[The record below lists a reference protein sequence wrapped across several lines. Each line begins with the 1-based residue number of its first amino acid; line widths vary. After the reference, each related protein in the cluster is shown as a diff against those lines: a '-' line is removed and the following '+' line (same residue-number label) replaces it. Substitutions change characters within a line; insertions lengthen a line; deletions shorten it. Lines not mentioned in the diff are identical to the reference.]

1 MENTTKV
8 MHLLDELERILNHA
22 QASLASVLN
31 AKDPR
36 LEELNFMQL
45 TRDSERCI
53 HILKQELQPGSL
65 NHEEALRMDARL
77 YVLWSKAVHFG
88 EDILTQ
94 AQLEHVKQL
103 MKKQKAAGMQISSNP
118 ISAVAVI
125 HYLWDYVDSD
135 STQEDPYNHRIPV
148 SASAEK
154 PNEKSGSDYI
164 LPAIALAAELLR
176 KGWNYYQK
184 NRAREADAKA
194 KEMERGIALFK
205 QTTAEFCTVLQM
217 FDELYQQVHQRLQ
230 QLEEE
235 AREAEE
241 KKRSKGGRTES
252 CWYAGS
258 WDGWSEEAVR
268 EKLREIYSKTI
279 DGLDG
284 LKSDNRSPN
293 NVWAALF
300 FCAAKGQGI
309 ILEKIRPNNVDYE
322 RDLNAAGIKAS
333 KNSIKKY
340 HTYCRL
346 FHLGGEPD
354 AGQLHSVSRW
364 LELLRQKAT
373 EAVKRYVEETHRS
386 LTKEAE
392 EWLADDAKGITIDRK
407 FWEGLS
413 HDYPLYSGVFERIG
427 GGGTNFFQ
435 EEGEAWQVSG

>member
-36 LEELNFMQL
+36 QEELNFMQL
-45 TRDSERCI
+45 TRESERCI
-53 HILKQELQPGSL
+53 HSLKQELQPGSL

-135 STQEDPYNHRIPV
+135 STQEDSCNHRIPD

-164 LPAIALAAELLR
+164 LPAIAFAAELLR

-184 NRAREADAKA
+184 NRASEADAKA

-241 KKRSKGGRTES
+241 KKRSKGGRSES

-258 WDGWSEEAVR
+258 WDGPSEEVVR
-268 EKLREIYSKTI
+268 ERLREIYSKTI

-284 LKSDNRSPN
+284 LKSDN

-300 FCAAKGQGI
+300 FCAAKRQGI
-309 ILEKIRPNNVDYE
+309 IPEKIRPNNVDYV
-322 RDLNAAGIKAS
+322 RDLNGAGIKAN

-364 LELLRQKAT
+364 LELLRQKDT

-413 HDYPLYSGVFERIG
+413 HDYLLYSGVFDRIG
-427 GGGTNFFQ
+427 GEVRLFSKKKGKLGKCRVN
-435 EEGEAWQVSG
+435 S